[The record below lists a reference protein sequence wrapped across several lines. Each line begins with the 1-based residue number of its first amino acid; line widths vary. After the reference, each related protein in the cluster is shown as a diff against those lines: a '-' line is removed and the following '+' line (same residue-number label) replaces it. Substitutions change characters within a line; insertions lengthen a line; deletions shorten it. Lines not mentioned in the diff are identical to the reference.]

1 MFDKLSPVIERRIAR
16 LLAWG
21 QCGGGVRRLAFDE
34 GGIYAHC
41 EGRPLHY
48 VIDMACPLNE
58 SWVSSWDTAN
68 DGSGRKH
75 MHTWR
80 VNRDTETSI

>member
-1 MFDKLSPVIERRIAR
+1 MHIVK
-16 LLAWG
+16 
-21 QCGGGVRRLAFDE
+21 GG
-34 GGIYAHC
+34 
-41 EGRPLHY
+41 LHY